1 MGEEEFSDV
10 PGDEASHPDRNET
23 EIERVD
29 RNLNELL
36 EEIRV
41 AMPGVQVLF
50 AFLLVLPFNSRF
62 GQVTATQEKIYY
74 GTLVCTAVAAALLI
88 GPTMNHR
95 LQFRQN
101 KKERILIISHRLAI
115 AGLSFMAVAMTGA
128 LFLVG
133 DFVFDST
140 VAAIGAAI
148 PAFVMLVVWYVLPLL
163 GRNEA

>member
-1 MGEEEFSDV
+1 MAQVEDKRGSEPDQG
-10 PGDEASHPDRNET
+10 PAGRDES
-23 EIERVD
+23 EIERID
-29 RNLNELL
+29 RNLGELL
-36 EEIRV
+36 EELRV

-74 GTLVCTAVAAALLI
+74 GTLVCTAVAAALMI

-95 LQFRQN
+95 LQFRKD
-101 KKERILIISHRLAI
+101 KKHRILMWSHRLAI
-115 AGLSFMAVAMTGA
+115 TGVSMMAVAMTGA

-140 VAAIGAAI
+140 VAAVGAAI
-148 PAFVMLVVWYVLPLL
+148 PAFVMLIVWYVLPLV
-163 GRNEA
+163 GRQD

>member
-1 MGEEEFSDV
+1 MTPQGEEQEMGSAN
-10 PGDEASHPDRNET
+10 PERDETP
-23 EIERVD
+23 IERVD
-29 RNLNELL
+29 RNLGELL
-36 EEIRV
+36 EELRV

-74 GTLVCTAVAAALLI
+74 GTLVCTAIAAALMI

-101 KKERILIISHRLAI
+101 QKRRILEWSHRLAI

-133 DFVFDST
+133 DFVFNST
-140 VAAIGAAI
+140 VAAVGAAI
-148 PAFVMLVVWYVLPLL
+148 PAFVMAIVWYVIPLA
-163 GRNEA
+163 GRDRS

>member
-1 MGEEEFSDV
+1 MGEEEYSDV
-10 PGDEASHPDRNET
+10 PGSGAGHPDRDET

-29 RNLNELL
+29 RNLGELL
-36 EEIRV
+36 EELRV

-62 GQVTATQEKIYY
+62 GQVTASQEKIYY
-74 GTLVCTAVAAALLI
+74 GTLVCTSVAAALMI

-101 KKERILIISHRLAI
+101 KKLRILIWSHRLAI
-115 AGLSFMAVAMTGA
+115 AGLSVMAVAMTGA

-133 DFVFDST
+133 DFVFNST

-148 PAFVMLVVWYVLPLL
+148 PAFVMLMVWYVLPLS
-163 GRNEA
+163 GRNAG